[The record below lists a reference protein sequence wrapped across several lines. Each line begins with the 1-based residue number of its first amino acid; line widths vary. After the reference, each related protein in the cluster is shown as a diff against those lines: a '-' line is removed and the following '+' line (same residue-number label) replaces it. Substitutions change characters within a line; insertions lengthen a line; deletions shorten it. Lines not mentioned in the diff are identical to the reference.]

1 MVQRKVVWS
10 GAWVAVLL
18 LGLSVALADAPKVGD
33 KIEIKFGD
41 SWLEATVT
49 WVDGNRV
56 RARSA
61 SGLESWFNAG
71 DYRQAGKTDK
81 PASTPDTTPAT
92 PPADKPA
99 TGKPA
104 APEPLRAGEDVKVS
118 FAGAWLPAK
127 VLKIEGTR
135 VQAKLASGMEKWFDA
150 GQYRREGG
158 AAAPAAKPAAP
169 PRAGETIEV
178 AFAGTWLEAR
188 VLKLEGPRVQAKL
201 QSGMEKWFEPGEYR
215 PIPRGDVK
223 FYAGLIAGSQVQAS
237 DGNRWLPAVVKKRE
251 ATRFFVHFENLPDS
265 RDTWVQAARLRPR
278 ADSAAFANQGDANTP
293 GTITTASGS
302 VTLGDM
308 TGVRDMSA
316 DDDVDWA
323 VKPEAAAAAPAVGAG
338 PYSLGTGF
346 RENEK
351 LQKVQFAGTDA
362 LIAFAQEGAFK
373 DVKSRVVRVSLNASH
388 TPQAFALDGAK
399 RVLDFSGDGTQVLCN
414 STSAQVKNCL
424 EILPLSTAKGQ
435 TLVWKPHPSK
445 DNEGELALG
454 AFLDATHVISSNAQG
469 ELVMWQLPDAAAQG
483 AGAPAR
489 PRAIY
494 RMKVGILIKP
504 LLSPDRKILLAEA
517 KGKLRFFNPMTGQAL
532 GRITD
537 LTPGAAGVAFNAAG
551 TLLAVT
557 TPQRMSIIDL
567 SSGRIAREI
576 PLPPEFV
583 KRSSTLTT
591 WLPSGQLLLGGR
603 YLVSPSQRLVIWAY
617 IFPRRTLVE
626 SYSGSTWFIA
636 GEDGPLSLCSAKLP
650 HDAAKNAAP
659 PVKIDDLLVFR
670 KGEQVTLDIS
680 TDAPGDLR
688 DKIQQSFEKQ
698 VKAMGLTTGGGNIKI
713 SASTTPGE
721 TRTQQY
727 HVFGRGIE
735 SVTLTDK
742 IHTISVTL
750 DGKEVWKSTTRSGAS
765 FMIAAKQGQ
774 SLQDAAQEQQ
784 NRSYTWFT
792 TVGIPKDLVR
802 EGMYK
807 VAGTSKVSA
816 SGIGTLSDAE
826 AEAEL
831 AQPSRIGL

>member
-1 MVQRKVVWS
+1 MLQRKIVWS
-10 GAWVAVLL
+10 GAWVLVLMM
-18 LGLSVALADAPKVGD
+18 GLSVALADTPKVGD

-71 DYRQAGKTDK
+71 DYRQPGR
-81 PASTPDTTPAT
+81 PASTPDKAPAN
-92 PPADKPA
+92 PPANPPTDKP
-99 TGKPA
+99 
-104 APEPLRAGEDVKVS
+104 
-118 FAGAWLPAK
+118 
-127 VLKIEGTR
+127 
-135 VQAKLASGMEKWFDA
+135 
-150 GQYRREGG
+150 
-158 AAAPAAKPAAP
+158 AAPAAKPVAP
-169 PRAGETIEV
+169 PRMGETVEV
-178 AFAGTWLEAR
+178 SFAGTWLEAK

-215 PIPRGDVK
+215 PIPKGDLK
-223 FYAGLIAGSQVQAS
+223 FYAGLIAGSQVQAN
-237 DGNRWLPAVVKKRE
+237 DGSRWRPAVVKKRE
-251 ATRFFVHFENLPDS
+251 ATRFFVHFEQLPDS
-265 RDTWVQAARLRPR
+265 RDTWVKSDRLRPR
-278 ADSAAFANQGDANTP
+278 ADASATFANQGGSATP
-293 GTITTASGS
+293 GTISTAAGS
-302 VTLGDM
+302 VALGDLS
-308 TGVRDMSA
+308 GVRDMA
-316 DDDVDWA
+316 PDDDVDWA
-323 VKPEAAAAAPAVGAG
+323 VKPEPPQAAPAVGAG

-362 LIAFAQEGAFK
+362 LLAFAQQAGFQE
-373 DVKSRVVRVSLNASH
+373 VKSRVVRVSLNASH
-388 TPQAFALDGAK
+388 TPQAVTLPAGK
-399 RVLDFSGDGTQVLCN
+399 RVLDFSPDGAQILCS

-424 EILPLSTAKGQ
+424 EILPAAAAKPG
-435 TLVWKPHPSK
+435 TSVVWKPLPGK

-454 AFLDATHVISSNAQG
+454 AFLDATHVISADAQG
-469 ELVMWQLPDAAAQG
+469 NILAWQLPDAAAQG
-483 AGAPAR
+483 AR
-489 PRAIY
+489 PKAVY
-494 RMKVGILIKP
+494 RMKVGMMVKP
-504 LLSPDRKILLAEA
+504 ILSPDRKLLLAET
-517 KGKLRFFNPMTGQAL
+517 KGKLRFFNAMTGQAL

-537 LTPGAAGVAFNAAG
+537 LTPAAAAVAFNPAG

-557 TPQRMSIIDL
+557 TPMRMSIIDL

-617 IFPRRTLVE
+617 IFPRRTLIE
-626 SYSGSTWFIA
+626 PYAGTTWFVA
-636 GEDGPLSLCSAKLP
+636 GDDGPLSLCSAKLP
-650 HDAAKNAAP
+650 HDAAKAAAP

-713 SASTTPGE
+713 TASTTPGE

-727 HVFGRGIE
+727 RVFGRGIE

-742 IHTISVTL
+742 IHTISVQL
-750 DGKEVWKSTTRSGAS
+750 DGKEVWKATTRSGAS
-765 FMIAAKQGQ
+765 FMISAKQGQ

-792 TVGIPKDLVR
+792 TVTIPKDLVR
-802 EGMYK
+802 EDMYK

-816 SGIGTLSDAE
+816 SGIGTLSDTE

-831 AQPSRIGL
+831 AKPSRIGL